1 MDEILLERLEAHIKE
16 NYEDPQVFF
25 QIGSSPSKENDE
37 KESTAAQYDYYQLEL
52 NLPPLEETFAAHL
65 LKLIHAKGKTE
76 VEIYKKANIDRRLF
90 SKIRTNKDYTPSK
103 STILALVIALELNID
118 EANDL
123 LKRAGYYLSRSKK
136 EDGVFHFFIKN
147 QIYDL
152 LRFFRPLR
160 MYGFSQEKETLQ
172 AYLSLGNGTRNIPRS
187 IWTYV
192 IRMPKCRMG
201 GNTSTSNFKRIHSYI
216 FLCLC
221 CGTIRSSESKTEN
234 VKIVMACSFYH

>member
-16 NYEDPQVFF
+16 NYEEPQGYF
-25 QIGSSPSKENDE
+25 QIGTRVLNEDDE
-37 KESTAAQYDYYQLEL
+37 KESTAVQYDYYQLEL

-103 STILALVIALELNID
+103 STILALVIALELNIG

-136 EDGVFHFFIKN
+136 EDVVIHFFIKN

-152 LRFFRPLR
+152 
-160 MYGFSQEKETLQ
+160 FSIQKALEHFGL
-172 AYLSLGNGTRNIPRS
+172 P
-187 IWTYV
+187 V
-192 IRMPKCRMG
+192 
-201 GNTSTSNFKRIHSYI
+201 
-216 FLCLC
+216 LC
-221 CGTIRSSESKTEN
+221 
-234 VKIVMACSFYH
+234 V